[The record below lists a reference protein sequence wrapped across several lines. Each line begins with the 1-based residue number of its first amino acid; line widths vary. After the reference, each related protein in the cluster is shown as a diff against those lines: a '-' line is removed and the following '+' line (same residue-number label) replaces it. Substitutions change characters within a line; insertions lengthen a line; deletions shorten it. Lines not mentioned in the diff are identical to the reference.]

1 MRASSCE
8 PYFCFVDLVNEKPI
22 WGDVA
27 FALWKP
33 VADERMIA
41 VSSAD
46 CLVARIATLMGVCAR
61 PTTQSKFQVVD
72 VRGGLGIGRNGII
85 LPSK

>member
-1 MRASSCE
+1 MRASFCE
-8 PYFCFVDLVNEKPI
+8 AYFRFVGLVNEKPI
-22 WGDVA
+22 WGDVT

-33 VADERMIA
+33 FADERMIA

-46 CLVARIATLMGVCAR
+46 CLVARIAILMGVCDR
-61 PTTQSKFQVVD
+61 PTSQSKFQVVD

-85 LPSK
+85 LPLK